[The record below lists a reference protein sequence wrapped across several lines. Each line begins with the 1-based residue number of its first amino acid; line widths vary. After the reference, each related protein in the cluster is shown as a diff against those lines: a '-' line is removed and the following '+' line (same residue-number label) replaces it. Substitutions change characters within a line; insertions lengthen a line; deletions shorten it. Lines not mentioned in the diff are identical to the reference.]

1 MEKMN
6 TGLKLLLRFLLLL
19 VAVSS
24 LLGLIEI
31 QEYRTVD
38 TEVTESDLADKVKKG
53 QYLPT
58 FTEIQILEKT
68 TLRTHYRVLVK
79 FQGG

>member
-1 MEKMN
+1 MEKAN
-6 TGLKLLLRFLLLL
+6 AGLKLLLRFLLLL

-24 LLGLIEI
+24 LLGLVEIEK
-31 QEYRTVD
+31 YRTVD
-38 TEVTESDLADKVKKG
+38 TGVTESDLAERARKS
-53 QYLPT
+53 QYGLT